1 MNLKSRV
8 AKLERILAAS
18 EHPAQTETSFQI
30 TEAQRVQ
37 GLRCIW
43 AEVHRVRGG
52 EPEPFADLEGKEYM
66 AAFWR
71 WFLNNGEPWPNW
83 AKEAVLSLGWPCD
96 ASGMPLPREE
106 GVAQITRW
114 WRAE

>member
-8 AKLERILAAS
+8 AKLEQILAAS
-18 EHPAQTETSFQI
+18 EHPAQAETFSEL

-37 GLRCIW
+37 GLRNVW
-43 AEVHRVRGG
+43 AAVHRGNH

-71 WFLNNGEPWPNW
+71 WFLNNGEFWPDW
-83 AKEAVLSLGWPCD
+83 AKEAVFSLGWPCD
-96 ASGMPLPREE
+96 ASGMPLPPEE
-106 GVAQITRW
+106 RIAQITRW